1 MATEVKGEVEKVHEP
16 RVIPANERHGPAG
29 LAKQGEFNQ
38 FLIDKK
44 SQDGDPE
51 VDPYERIIK
60 QVLSAETAD
69 AVLTPVEVKQ
79 GRDIIGIEIIV
90 VGFTLNK
97 SEFDAGSPFYASME
111 CLFPP
116 DGSPEVVN
124 CGHKKVLAQLVRLQE
139 LNAFPAQVQFI
150 TRGQS
155 QQGTPMLELTKWS
168 EQNTEP
174 APF

>member
-16 RVIPANERHGPAG
+16 RIVPANDRSGPAG
-29 LAKQGEFNQ
+29 LARPSEFDQ
-38 FLIDKK
+38 FLTDK
-44 SQDGDPE
+44 QARDGDPE

-79 GRDIIGIEIIV
+79 GRDIIGMPIIV
-90 VGFTLNK
+90 IGFTLNK
-97 SEFDAGSPFYASME
+97 SEYDAGSPFYASME

-116 DGSPEVVN
+116 DGTSEVVN

-139 LNAFPAQVQFI
+139 LDAFPAEVQFT

-155 QQGTPMLELTKWS
+155 KQGTPMLELTKWTQQES
-168 EQNTEP
+168 ESV
-174 APF
+174 PF